1 MTPTGR
7 LITFEGG
14 EGAGKSTQ
22 LAHLATRLRQAGC
35 AVLTTREPGGTP
47 GAEAIRELLIQGGP
61 DRWAPLCE
69 TLLVQAARYD
79 HVDRVI
85 GPALAA
91 GKSVLCDRFSDSTRV
106 YQGVA
111 GAVGLELVDRLHRTI
126 FGDLAPDLTLILDL
140 PAAVGLARRRAG
152 RSDNRFERKPL
163 AYHERVREGFLALA
177 RAEPARCLVVD
188 ANRAEAAVG
197 ESIRVAVGRRFGLDL
212 TAGG

>member
-1 MTPTGR
+1 
-7 LITFEGG
+7 
-14 EGAGKSTQ
+14 
-22 LAHLATRLRQAGC
+22 
-35 AVLTTREPGGTP
+35 
-47 GAEAIRELLIQGGP
+47 
-61 DRWAPLCE
+61 
-69 TLLVQAARYD
+69 
-79 HVDRVI
+79 VI